1 MKGAEQLYAAYKKS
15 GITVEE
21 FEGTRYNRIAHIK
34 KLLAD
39 DLLNNELR
47 PTGEAVAAE

>member
-1 MKGAEQLYAAYKKS
+1 MNGPL
-15 GITVEE
+15 TVEE

-39 DLLNNELR
+39 NVLNNELR
-47 PTGEAVAAE
+47 ETSDAVAAQ